1 LNEYVLDIDDKLG
14 KTHSRTCIS
23 RGDVAELCVA
33 ALSVAK
39 GQNVSFDCI
48 TREQPDEHEHK
59 ENTATA
65 NPKPKKTAEEALSE
79 FLQQAKTANYAWYLH
94 YQ

>member
-1 LNEYVLDIDDKLG
+1 LNEYVLDVDDKLG
-14 KTHSRTCIS
+14 KSHSRTCIS
-23 RGDVAELCVA
+23 REDVAELCVA

-48 TREQPDEHEHK
+48 TREPSPVDDEQHEHE

-65 NPKPKKTAEEALSE
+65 NTKQPKKTAEEALSE
-79 FLQQAKTANYAWYLH
+79 FLQQAKTANYA
-94 YQ
+94 